1 MNIADQGHPPVDSV
15 EELVASARALLIPG
29 ERRILGIAGAPG
41 SGKSTLAALLTARL
55 GGDCALVGMDGFH
68 LAEAELHRLGRH
80 ARKGAPD
87 TFDTAGYVSLLRR
100 LRDRTDEVVYAP
112 RFDRA
117 IEESIG
123 SAVPVGREVPLVITE
138 GNYLLA
144 DGQWSGVRPLLDECW
159 FVEPEENVRLERLI
173 ARHIEFGRTPREAH
187 ERSHGSDGRNA
198 ALVQQTMAYATR
210 VVHLPHLSSSV
221 RMS

>member
-1 MNIADQGHPPVDSV
+1 MGSDSV
-15 EELVASARALLIPG
+15 EELVESARALIVPG
-29 ERRILGIAGAPG
+29 ERRILGITGTPG
-41 SGKSTLAALLTARL
+41 SGKSTLAALLAARL

-87 TFDTAGYVSLLRR
+87 TFDAAGYINLLRR
-100 LRDRTDEVVYAP
+100 LRDRTEELVYAP
-112 RFDRA
+112 RFDRT

-123 SAVPVGREVPLVITE
+123 SAVPVGRGVPLVITE

-144 DGQWSGVRPLLDECW
+144 DGQWGGVRPLLDECW
-159 FVEPEENVRLERLI
+159 FVEPDEHVRLDRLI
-173 ARHIEFGRTPREAH
+173 ARHIEFGRTPQEAH

-198 ALVQQTMAYATR
+198 AFIKLTIVHATR
-210 VVHLPHLSSSV
+210 VVHLPHLS
-221 RMS
+221 